1 MTKLKNFS
9 NQIYLVHHFETIIVH
24 FIVFRFLQEA
34 DCEKSR
40 MDTKYAADTKIAN
53 SRRQY
58 EMQKANFD
66 MEVNARV
73 SSC

>member
-1 MTKLKNFS
+1 
-9 NQIYLVHHFETIIVH
+9 
-24 FIVFRFLQEA
+24 
-34 DCEKSR
+34 

-66 MEVNARV
+66 MEVNAKV
-73 SSC
+73 STVRYFLTETL